1 MNNKRR
7 KKILNKSISRK
18 KKTYKKKR
26 SKVTHK
32 KTRVKRSHK
41 KTRGKK
47 GRRKM
52 GQKRRILRGGSD
64 SEETSDNHCDSCPMY
79 GQCQTCLDK
88 DEAYHS
94 KKDEEQNKHQAAR
107 REILN
112 KLFII

>member
-1 MNNKRR
+1 M
-7 KKILNKSISRK
+7 NKSISRK

-64 SEETSDNHCDSCPMY
+64 SVSEAPHTCDSCPEH
-79 GQCQTCLDK
+79 GQCPSCLDK
-88 DEAYHS
+88 DEEYYS
-94 KKDEEQNKHQAAR
+94 KIQEEENKHKAAR
-107 REILN
+107 QEILN
-112 KLFII
+112 KLILI